1 MIKKSTDVSL
11 TLLNKCNS
19 SIDHC
24 RTVPWKEYLLSVGC
38 PLPLAFFLPIVF
50 TVIIIVLFLAWRLPE
65 IHVMFKI
72 IIMAIKR
79 KH

>member
-38 PLPLAFFLPIVF
+38 LLSLAFFSTDRIYCDNHSVVPGM
-50 TVIIIVLFLAWRLPE
+50 E
-65 IHVMFKI
+65 IAGDTCDVQDNYHGN
-72 IIMAIKR
+72 
-79 KH
+79 